1 MTHPPRAAALAGLL
15 AATLAGG
22 CDGCRQRTRFS
33 PRGDAVAVVV
43 VPQRGADDLGALP
56 EEVEPNN
63 TVATAQVL
71 AFAGDPLVAGVSG
84 GLSGTGKTADVDV
97 FKLVIPG
104 LGLDAGAEASAPTL
118 AARRLLV
125 ELRPDPDLSP
135 VIQLLDAAGKQV
147 VLESASSGERAGFPN
162 IAVAPGGTYF
172 LRVRGS
178 RAGKPPADGGT
189 GRGGYRL
196 VARVVDFEVGDEREP
211 NDRAAQATE
220 LGGAHTSPEVAGY
233 LGWRGDED
241 WYRLPVE
248 GLPAGTLLDLELDGV
263 EGVSEGLSLHDA
275 AGATIAGAKGR
286 RGERVVLRNLALG
299 APAPAAGGR
308 DAAAGGRAVYVVVR
322 TEGGRN
328 LDARYT
334 LHVRAELAKEGTET
348 EPNDDP
354 AHASPLAEGLTTGY
368 LLAGDTDVFRYT
380 PAGPTALDLEVTP
393 PDRVNVK
400 LEVLRAD
407 GQPIASADEGGRRQ
421 PEHLASVAVAE
432 PVLIRLTPHKGE
444 GNADEP
450 YQLRVTSHPPTE
462 APR

>member
-1 MTHPPRAAALAGLL
+1 MIQTPRAIALAGLL
-15 AATLAGG
+15 ALSLGAGG
-22 CDGCRQRTRFS
+22 CEGCRKRTRFS
-33 PRGDAVAVVV
+33 SRGDAAAVVV
-43 VPQRGADDLGALP
+43 VAQRGADDLGALP

-63 TVATAQVL
+63 TVAAAQL
-71 AFAGDPLVAGVSG
+71 LPFTGDPLVAGVSG
-84 GLSGTGKTADVDV
+84 AVAAAGKTADADV

-104 LGLDAGAEASAPTL
+104 LGLDAGSEASAPTL
-118 AARRLLV
+118 AARRLAV
-125 ELRPDPDLSP
+125 ELRPDADLSP

-147 VLESASSGERAGFPN
+147 ELESASAGERAGFPN

-178 RAGKPPADGGT
+178 KSNKPPADGGV

-196 VARVVDFEVGDEREP
+196 AARVVDFEVGDEREP
-211 NDRAAQATE
+211 NDRAAEATE

-263 EGVSEGLSLHDA
+263 EGVSAGLSLHDGA
-275 AGATIAGAKGR
+275 AATLASAKGR

-299 APAPAAGGR
+299 PAALAAAGR

-322 TEGGRN
+322 TDGGRN

-334 LHVRAELAKEGTET
+334 LHVRAEVAKEGTES

-354 AHASPLAEGLTTGY
+354 AHASPIAEGLTTGF
-368 LLAGDTDVFRYT
+368 LLPGDTDVFRFT
-380 PAGPTALDLEVTP
+380 PPGPASLDLEVTP

-407 GQPIASADEGGRRQ
+407 GQPLASADEGGRRQ
-421 PEHLASVAVAE
+421 PEHLAGVPAAE
-432 PVLIRLTPHKGE
+432 PVLIRLTAHKGE
-444 GNADEP
+444 GNGDEP
-450 YQLRVTSHPPTE
+450 YQLRVTVHPAGA
-462 APR
+462 AP